1 MANYLPLPD
10 GSRLRI
16 PDGMSENEA
25 MQKARVKFPDL
36 FPKQGGMAG
45 AFGKGLESTLS
56 GMQTGLGAL
65 MNPEEAARAG
75 QQRGQDINSR
85 YAEEVSFDKVR
96 EAYDKNGILSAA
108 KEALSQ
114 VPKAI
119 AEQAPGMAA
128 TLGGARLG
136 AMAGSLAGP
145 AGTVV
150 GGVAGALAPSL
161 LQQFGGNIERQQAE
175 GAPINRG
182 NALGAAIPQ
191 AALDAAGTFI
201 PLGGKLVSQLTGIP
215 IKGLANKGAAKLA
228 EESLLKTLAKGT
240 AVGALAEVP
249 TEIAQQM
256 LERAQAGLSLTS
268 PDALKEYGETAYQVG
283 LLAPIGAV
291 GRFSEKG
298 AARQQVAQEQDA
310 KDLAAAQAEE
320 DRKNQPEYLQK
331 LSADFTAARSQM
343 QDLNDRIDAAAPPKK
358 PGKNAK
364 PEAIQKYKAARA
376 AYTPAQEAEYN
387 EAKMAKNDFL
397 QNTFSPLREEY
408 KQRQAQISQM
418 EQERMGTMEQEAA
431 QTQETAAA
439 PIPNA
444 DPQHNV
450 VTLMQRHDAMGI
462 QLDELQTQAAE
473 AAKAGDT
480 ATILAL
486 TPQINALKQQQASA
500 AEIITQMGGS
510 TAPTKELAAV
520 AEKQL
525 ADAQAK
531 MAATQKALI
540 TAAEQGDTAATEKL
554 AKQLDAEKLNIQ
566 QLQEKTA
573 KQMQLRTVAETP
585 AGETPGMFG
594 TQDKQD
600 DTKAA
605 EVLKDEAERGLYGP
619 ESKAESAKQTFAE
632 SEIGPR
638 GLAETTTKTADVD
651 AVNQPKLKER
661 LATANTEL
669 AALVKAKAPQ
679 EEIYAKTEE
688 VAKLESQL
696 QRATVEEKT
705 KKDKDTLALF
715 GKENLVNVAL
725 GNRDFENGPYV
736 PRDLDEQGK
745 ERAERERVLRLLE
758 DRFGLGGEDK
768 ITKGP
773 FKGETTR
780 SVQSTRMYEHP
791 MFNAIMAK
799 IQQHKDKVEKKQR
812 NAKQSL
818 LDELYEQ
825 ANIYNYIHELQ
836 GGNKKSGP
844 AESPIAAVADQLVNL
859 APPAQIVAGLDKKTP
874 RNLQRTK
881 DAALAKYE
889 KVLAKIEMERNA
901 IEKLYKQLY
910 QTVVKITPLEKVESV
925 RQTKQDLLDAQPKP
939 VVSKAAKEVK
949 RINEGNVA
957 KEASETQTMRDLAY
971 MLGMDTDVYER
982 AKKQLVQR
990 GKKIADQY
998 TKDSN
1003 EYREF
1008 MDLAKPD
1015 LRNIAEREGAKTEEY
1030 KEALVE
1036 QTESLKKSY
1045 QSAGKQEMKSKRDK
1059 SPVMRKQSAAPDRF
1073 VTGSPES
1080 KARAA
1085 EKQERYVQSLNDAY
1099 EAIQSENDGTYGEGM
1114 WRTAPRT
1121 QGINLVEAKKT
1132 IDGLKLPKGIKF
1144 VYAES
1149 LDDAPKEFFMEAAAQ
1164 GLKHM
1169 DLLNKKGVVLKDG
1182 TVIVIGAHHANIK
1195 DLEATIA
1202 HELIGHY
1209 SVQGLI
1215 GRKGLIDMLKTID
1228 GQLGGLLKLAD
1239 DLGVGIQVRNAI
1251 EEAKAGGADDLNARF
1266 VGLNEMLAY
1275 TEEQRVTEDFLAKAK
1290 RFMKEIVG
1298 AVRKAFRDMG
1308 LINTAELSTSDIYKL
1323 LRDARKQFNEGST
1336 GAYRDPN
1343 GGLMFRSG
1351 AKSTAKH
1358 SITAKPSTLTDKIK
1372 ANFFGLG
1379 ARQQFVDSYASI
1391 DAAIR
1396 AGMDKKMLTSM
1407 EGEQAMYYLR
1417 FTEQRSQYVGQF
1429 VTNGPVSLESQK
1441 TPRGTEYVFKSKKGP
1456 TLMKVAE
1463 LAGKSGLGNEAT
1475 VEDYLTSY
1483 LVGQRANAV
1492 GWSKLGKSEKEARA
1506 AYKEVM
1512 DKLAASPKAKAA
1524 FEAAAKEYKAYNDG
1538 LIDFLAQSGAIS
1550 RGKAAELKSKPYVP
1564 FYREK
1569 DGNVELVVDGESILR
1584 IGNIKNQPQLKELLG
1599 GDEKVMPLYESAM
1612 QNTAMITDMA
1622 LRNIKTK
1629 NTAYALKKVG
1639 IVSRVGDGKGPAD
1652 SSIVR
1657 FFEHGEPKYAV
1668 VDKDAF
1674 GIPAEL
1680 VVKSMEGI
1688 ATTIPAVVRLMGYPA
1703 DWLRQ
1708 FVTRNPAYAVRQTIR
1723 DPLSAWLTTGTDSM
1737 PVLSSLKELSKMVG
1751 GRSAAETKLMESGA
1765 ISSNVFTGDSKDLK
1779 TFLRDISAGKSGW
1792 EKAMAKL
1799 DAFALQG
1806 DSSTRAVIY
1815 NEAIK
1820 QGMTEM
1826 QALTRTLESMNFS
1839 RRGLSPSM
1847 QVLSTLIPF
1856 FNAQIQGLDVLYRAF
1871 TGQMPFEKQ
1880 LQVREKMLKRGTM
1893 LAVAAVAYAALMQ
1906 DDEAYKNAKPEE
1918 RYGNFFLSIPGI
1930 DEPMRVPLP
1939 FELGYI
1945 FKALPEAIYNMA
1957 VGDEKASNAMAG
1969 IGKLFAQSNPFG
1981 LPQAIKPATE
1991 VILGKSFY
1999 SGDIES
2005 ARDKQVL
2012 PTERYRDN
2020 TSELSKM
2027 IGSVTGEVGLSPVK
2041 LDYLIRGYFGSL
2053 GVALAQIGN
2062 PVLAKTPEKE
2072 AAKPTTKVSQMPII
2086 GSLFQPIE
2094 GRGPGDEAY
2103 ERMEEIKQAKG
2114 TFTRLVEQ
2122 GKGAEAR
2129 AFAQQYSTEL
2139 AMASTSGAVYKRL
2152 GELAK
2157 QERAIKASANM
2168 DTPQKDEALK
2178 RIADAKIKL
2187 ARMLTQASDRAAE
2200 TKPQ

>member
-16 PDGMSENEA
+16 PEGMSENEA
-25 MQKARVKFPDL
+25 MQKARIKFPDL
-36 FPKQGGMAG
+36 FPKQGGMKG
-45 AFGKGLESTLS
+45 AFSKGLESTLS
-56 GMQTGLGAL
+56 SMQTGLGAL
-65 MNPEEAARAG
+65 TSPEEAAQAG
-75 QQRGQDINSR
+75 MQRGQDINSR

-108 KEALSQ
+108 KEALGQ

-119 AEQAPGMAA
+119 AEQAPNMAA
-128 TLGGARLG
+128 TIGGARLG

-161 LQQFGGNIERQQAE
+161 LQQFGSNIERQQAE
-175 GAPINRG
+175 GAPIDRS
-182 NALGAAIPQ
+182 AAAAAAVPQ

-201 PLGGKLVSQLTGIP
+201 PLGGKLVSKLTGIP
-215 IKGLANKGAAKLA
+215 IAGLANKGAAKLA

-291 GRFSEKG
+291 GRFSAKG
-298 AARQQVAQEQDA
+298 AAQQKLAEEQDA
-310 KDLAAAQAEE
+310 KDLAAAAAEDE
-320 DRKNQPEYLQK
+320 RKNQPEYLQK

-343 QDLNDRIDAAAPPKK
+343 QDINDRIDAAAPPKK

-364 PEAIQKYKAARA
+364 PEAIQRYKAARA

-387 EAKMAKNDFL
+387 EAKMAKDEL
-397 QNTFSPLREEY
+397 LGTFAPLRDEFNARRE
-408 KQRQAQISQM
+408 QIGQM
-418 EQERMGTMEQEAA
+418 EQERMSAMEQETA
-431 QTQETAAA
+431 QNQPTAAA

-444 DPQHNV
+444 DPQRNV
-450 VTLMQRHDAMGI
+450 IDLMQRHDAMGT
-462 QLDELQTQAAE
+462 QLDELQTAAAE

-480 ATILAL
+480 ATILSL
-486 TPQINALKQQQASA
+486 TPQINALKQKQASA

-510 TAPTKELAAV
+510 TAPTKELAIV

-566 QLQEKTA
+566 QLQDKTA
-573 KQMQLRTVAETP
+573 KQMQLRTVADTP

-594 TQDKQD
+594 AQEQVDE
-600 DTKAA
+600 TKAT
-605 EVLKDEAERGLYGP
+605 EVLKGEAERGLYGP
-619 ESKAESAKQTFAE
+619 ESKAESAKQAFAE
-632 SEIGPR
+632 TEVGPR
-638 GLAETTTKTADVD
+638 GQIE
-651 AVNQPKLKER
+651 
-661 LATANTEL
+661 AT
-669 AALVKAKAPQ
+669 P
-679 EEIYAKTEE
+679 
-688 VAKLESQL
+688 VAQK
-696 QRATVEEKT
+696 V

-715 GKENLVNVAL
+715 GKENLVKTTLA
-725 GNRDFENGPYV
+725 NRDFENGPYV

-745 ERAERERVLRLLE
+745 RRVEDERVLRLLE

-768 ITKGP
+768 ITEGP

-791 MFNAIMAK
+791 MFKSTMEQ
-799 IQQHKDKVEKKQR
+799 IQKHKDKVEKKQR
-812 NAKQSL
+812 NAKKSL
-818 LDELYEQ
+818 LDQLYEQ
-825 ANIYNYIHELQ
+825 ANIYNYIHEMQ
-836 GGNKKSGP
+836 GGNKKTGQ
-844 AESPIAAVADQLVNL
+844 AASPIAAVADQLVNL
-859 APPAQIVAGLDKKTP
+859 APPAQFVAGLEKKNAYT
-874 RNLQRTK
+874 LGLAK
-881 DAALAKYE
+881 KAALTKYE
-889 KVLAKIEMERNA
+889 AVLAKIEIERNA
-901 IEKLYKQLY
+901 IENLYKQLNRA
-910 QTVVKITPLEKVESV
+910 VVKITPLEKVESV
-925 RQTKQDLLDAQPKP
+925 RQKKKDLLAEQPKS
-939 VVSKAAKEVK
+939 VLSNAAKQVKNITQGNFAEQEAKK
-949 RINEGNVA
+949 RIERDTAYTLGIQTPKYA
-957 KEASETQTMRDLAY
+957 QYKKSLAADGKELVKKYGKESE
-971 MLGMDTDVYER
+971 
-982 AKKQLVQR
+982 
-990 GKKIADQY
+990 QY
-998 TKDSN
+998 LSFI
-1003 EYREF
+1003 E
-1008 MDLAKPD
+1008 LAKPD
-1015 LRNIAEREGAKTEEY
+1015 LRAFAERIGADQPKYKAELRNQLKTHLAEKTAQY
-1030 KEALVE
+1030 KE
-1036 QTESLKKSY
+1036 SY
-1045 QSAGKQEMKSKRDK
+1045 ASAGKQEMKSKRDK

-1080 KARAA
+1080 KASAA
-1085 EKQERYVQSLNDAY
+1085 AKQERYMQSLNDAY
-1099 EAIQSENDGTYGEGM
+1099 EAIQSENDGTYGEGN

-1121 QGINLVEAKKT
+1121 QGIDLAEAKKT

-1149 LDDAPKEFFMEAAAQ
+1149 LDDAPKEFYMEAAAQ

-1169 DLLNKKGVVLKDG
+1169 DLLDKKGVVLKDG
-1182 TVIVIGAHHANIK
+1182 TVIVIGAHHSDIK

-1215 GRKGLIDMLKTID
+1215 GRKGLIDMLKTLD
-1228 GQLGGLLKLAD
+1228 GQQGGLLKLAD

-1251 EEAKAGGADDLNARF
+1251 AEAKAGGADDLNARF
-1266 VGLNEMLAY
+1266 VGLNEMIAY

-1298 AVRKAFRDMG
+1298 ALRKAFRDMG
-1308 LINTAELSTSDIYKL
+1308 LTNTADLSTSDIYKL

-1343 GGLMFRSG
+1343 GGLLFRSG

-1358 SITAKPSTLTDKIK
+1358 SITAKPSTLKDKIK

-1396 AGMDKKMLTSM
+1396 AGMDKNMLTSM

-1475 VEDYLTSY
+1475 IEDYLTSY

-1506 AYKEVM
+1506 AYQEVM
-1512 DKLAASPKAKAA
+1512 DKLAASPKAKTA

-1538 LIDFLAQSGAIS
+1538 LIDFLAQSGAVS

-1652 SSIVR
+1652 PSIVR

-1703 DWLRQ
+1703 DWLRK
-1708 FVTRNPAYAVRQTIR
+1708 FVTRNPAYAVRQAIR

-1737 PVLSSLKELSKMVG
+1737 PVLSSMKELTKMVG
-1751 GRSAAETKLMESGA
+1751 GRSEAERKLMESGA

-1880 LQVREKMLKRGTM
+1880 LQVREKMLTRGTI

-1918 RYGNFFLSIPGI
+1918 RYGNFFLTIPGI

-1945 FKALPEAIYNMA
+1945 FKALPEAVYNMA

-2005 ARDKQVL
+2005 ARDQQVL
-2012 PTERYRDN
+2012 PTERYREN

-2027 IGSVTGEVGLSPVK
+2027 IGSVTGEVGLSPIK
-2041 LDYLIRGYFGSL
+2041 LDYLLRGYFGSL
-2053 GVALAQIGN
+2053 GVAMAQLAN

-2072 AAKPTTKVSQMPII
+2072 VAKPTTKVSQMPVI

-2094 GRGPGDEAY
+2094 GRGPIDEAY
-2103 ERMEEIKQAKG
+2103 AKMEEIKQAKG

-2122 GKGAEAR
+2122 GKQAEAR

-2152 GELAK
+2152 GELSK

-2178 RIADAKIKL
+2178 RIAEAKIKL

>member
-16 PDGMSENEA
+16 PEGMSENEA
-25 MQKARVKFPDL
+25 MQKARIKFPDL
-36 FPKQGGMAG
+36 FPKQGGVMG
-45 AFGKGLESTLS
+45 ALGKGLESTLS
-56 GMQTGLGAL
+56 SMRTGLGAL
-65 MNPEEAARAG
+65 TSPEEAAQAG
-75 QQRGQDINSR
+75 MERGQDINSR

-96 EAYDKNGILSAA
+96 EAYDKNGIISAA
-108 KEALSQ
+108 KEALGQ
-114 VPKAI
+114 FPKAI
-119 AEQAPGMAA
+119 AEQAPNIGA
-128 TLGGARLG
+128 TLGAARLG

-145 AGTVV
+145 VGTVV
-150 GGVAGALAPSL
+150 GGVTGALAPSL

-182 NALGAAIPQ
+182 AAAAAAVPQ

-201 PLGGKLVSQLTGIP
+201 PLGGKLVSKLTGIP
-215 IKGLANKGAAKLA
+215 IAGLANKGAAKLA
-228 EESLLKTLAKGT
+228 EESLAKTLLKGT
-240 AVGALAEVP
+240 GVGALAEIP

-283 LLAPIGAV
+283 LLAPIGAA

-298 AARQQVAQEQDA
+298 AAQQQLAAEQEA
-310 KDLAAAQAEE
+310 KDLAAAEE
-320 DRKNQPEYLQK
+320 ANKPPLQ
-331 LSADFTAARSQM
+331 L
-343 QDLNDRIDAAAPPKK
+343 
-358 PGKNAK
+358 G
-364 PEAIQKYKAARA
+364 
-376 AYTPAQEAEYN
+376 YTG
-387 EAKMAKNDFL
+387 
-397 QNTFSPLREEY
+397 
-408 KQRQAQISQM
+408 QIA
-418 EQERMGTMEQEAA
+418 G
-431 QTQETAAA
+431 
-439 PIPNA
+439 PNA
-444 DPQHNV
+444 EPRFEMAPQPKPDV
-450 VTLMQRHDAMGI
+450 MDLIGKHDALVPQM
-462 QLDELQTQAAE
+462 DALQEQIKE
-473 AAKAGDT
+473 AGVAGDT
-480 ATILAL
+480 AKLAELMPQFDKIQTDMQLL
-486 TPQINALKQQQASA
+486 TATVEQLGGTTKPSA
-500 AEIITQMGGS
+500 
-510 TAPTKELAAV
+510 ELETEAQT
-520 AEKQL
+520 QL
-525 ADAQAK
+525 AQANK
-531 MAATQKALI
+531 QVAAAQKALAKASELGEWQQI
-540 TAAEQGDTAATEKL
+540 PKL
-554 AKQLDAEKLNIQ
+554 SAKLDAARQNVTAVQEKSQQ
-566 QLQEKTA
+566 QLQMR
-573 KQMQLRTVAETP
+573 QVAETP
-585 AGETPGMFG
+585 KGETPGLFEKPPE
-594 TQDKQD
+594 QPEQQA
-600 DTKAA
+600 KAQ
-605 EVLKDEAERGLYGP
+605 EVLQAEAERGLYGP
-619 ESKAESAKQTFAE
+619 ESKAESAKQAFTEAE
-632 SEIGPR
+632 VGPR
-638 GLAETTTKTADVD
+638 GQIEAAPAEHV
-651 AVNQPKLKER
+651 
-661 LATANTEL
+661 
-669 AALVKAKAPQ
+669 AA
-679 EEIYAKTEE
+679 
-688 VAKLESQL
+688 
-696 QRATVEEKT
+696 
-705 KKDKDTLALF
+705 KDKDTLDLFSPSNLYNTAL
-715 GKENLVNVAL
+715 ENQDWEGAMAAAGSFAPEKKDTNA
-725 GNRDFENGPYV
+725 E
-736 PRDLDEQGK
+736 
-745 ERAERERVLRLLE
+745 AIERERLIKQLDERLNLP
-758 DRFGLGGEDK
+758 GLKSTRAKPEIVAKTMDK
-768 ITKGP
+768 IDALK
-773 FKGETTR
+773 R
-780 SVQSTRMYEHP
+780 
-791 MFNAIMAK
+791 
-799 IQQHKDKVEKKQR
+799 KVENPQR
-812 NAKQSL
+812 NAKKSWL
-818 LDELYEQ
+818 TDLYES
-825 ANIYNYIHELQ
+825 AADYEAM
-836 GGNKKSGP
+836 GARMKSGVALP
-844 AESPIAAVADQLVNL
+844 TMGEKAARLQAQLGKGE
-859 APPAQIVAGLDKKTP
+859 APAQRQMDAAE
-874 RNLQRTK
+874 RYQLQRK
-881 DAALAKYE
+881 MDAALKRYE
-889 KVLAKIEMERNA
+889 NALAKITPVRNE
-901 IEKLYKQLY
+901 IEKAYKTLFD
-910 QTVVKITPLEKVESV
+910 VKPAAPERDV
-925 RQTKQDLLDAQPKP
+925 REAKKAEADEEARGSKP
-939 VVSKAAKEVK
+939 VSRAARTAA
-949 RINEGNVA
+949 RINRGDVA
-957 KEASETQTMRDLAY
+957 PEAEKTAKMQELATSLGKE
-971 MLGMDTDVYER
+971 
-982 AKKQLVQR
+982 
-990 GKKIADQY
+990 
-998 TKDSN
+998 
-1003 EYREF
+1003 
-1008 MDLAKPD
+1008 
-1015 LRNIAEREGAKTEEY
+1015 TEEY
-1030 KEALVE
+1030 ARVKRSYAQRIKKMQDKYGKGDKRVVEYTDYARIELKQKAADIGRKAPEYKTALKEQVKYLQEVYA
-1036 QTESLKKSY
+1036 
-1045 QSAGKQEMKSKRDK
+1045 SAGKQEVKSKRDK
-1059 SPVMRKQSAAPDRF
+1059 SPTMRKQTAAPERF
-1073 VTGSPES
+1073 ITGSPES
-1080 KARAA
+1080 KARTS
-1085 EKQERYVQSLNDAY
+1085 EKQERYMESLKDAY
-1099 EAIQSENDGTYGEGM
+1099 EAVRQEEADGTYGEGN

-1121 QGINLVEAKKT
+1121 QGIDLAEAKKT

-1149 LDDAPKEFFMEAAAQ
+1149 LDDAPKEFYMEAATQ

-1169 DLLNKKGVVLKDG
+1169 DLLDKKGVVLKDG
-1182 TVIVIGAHHANIK
+1182 TVIVIGAHHANVK

-1209 SVQGLI
+1209 SVQGLL
-1215 GRKGLIDMLKTID
+1215 GKKGMIELMKAVDT
-1228 GQLGGLLKLAD
+1228 QQGGVLKLAD

-1251 EEAKAGGADDLNARF
+1251 AEAKEGGANDLDARF
-1266 VGLNEMLAY
+1266 VGLQEMLAY

-1298 AVRKAFRDMG
+1298 ALRKAFRDMG
-1308 LINTAELSTSDIYKL
+1308 LINTAELNTSDMYKL

-1343 GGLMFRSG
+1343 GGLLFRSG

-1358 SITAKPSTLTDKIK
+1358 SITAKPSTLKDKIK

-1391 DAAIR
+1391 DSAIR
-1396 AGMDKKMLTSM
+1396 AGMDKNMLTSM

-1456 TLMKVAE
+1456 NLMKVAE

-1475 VEDYLTSY
+1475 IEDYLTSY

-1506 AYKEVM
+1506 AYQEVM
-1512 DKLAASPKAKAA
+1512 DKLSANPKAKTA

-1538 LIDFLAQSGAIS
+1538 LIDFLAQSGAVS

-1652 SSIVR
+1652 PSIVR

-1703 DWLRQ
+1703 DWLRK
-1708 FVTRNPAYAVRQTIR
+1708 FVTRNPAYAVRQAIR

-1751 GRSAAETKLMESGA
+1751 GRSAAESKLMESGA

-1880 LQVREKMLKRGTM
+1880 LQVREKMLKRGTI

-1918 RYGNFFLSIPGI
+1918 RYGNFFLYIPGI

-1945 FKALPEAIYNMA
+1945 FKALPEAVYNMA
-1957 VGDEKASNAMAG
+1957 VGDEKASKAMLG

-1981 LPQAIKPATE
+1981 LPQALKPATE

-2012 PTERYRDN
+2012 PTERYREN

-2053 GVALAQIGN
+2053 GVALAQIAN
-2062 PVLAKTPEKE
+2062 PVLASTPEKE
-2072 AAKPTTKVSQMPII
+2072 VAKPTTKVSQMPVI
-2086 GSLFQPIE
+2086 GSLFQPVE
-2094 GRGPGDEAY
+2094 GRGPVDEAY
-2103 ERMEEIKQAKG
+2103 AKMEEIKQAKG

-2122 GKGAEAR
+2122 GKQAEAR

-2152 GELAK
+2152 GELSK

-2178 RIADAKIKL
+2178 RIAEAKIKL

>member
-16 PDGMSENEA
+16 PEGMSENEA

-36 FPKQGGMAG
+36 FPKQGGMMG
-45 AFGKGLESTLS
+45 ALGKGLESTLS
-56 GMQTGLGAL
+56 SMRTGLGAL
-65 MNPEEAARAG
+65 TSPEEAAQAG
-75 QQRGQDINSR
+75 IERGQDINSR

-96 EAYDKNGILSAA
+96 EAYDKNGIISAA
-108 KEALSQ
+108 KEALGQ

-119 AEQAPGMAA
+119 AEQAPNIAA

-136 AMAGSLAGP
+136 AMAGSAVAPGV
-145 AGTVV
+145 GTVV

-182 NALGAAIPQ
+182 AAAAAAVPQ

-228 EESLLKTLAKGT
+228 DESLKKTLLKGT
-240 AVGALAEVP
+240 AIGALAEIP
-249 TEIAQQM
+249 TEITQQM

-291 GRFSEKG
+291 GRFSDKG
-298 AARQQVAQEQDA
+298 AAQQKIKEEQDA
-310 KDLAAAQAEE
+310 KDLAAAEE
-320 DRKNQPEYLQK
+320 ANKEPLQ
-331 LSADFTAARSQM
+331 
-343 QDLNDRIDAAAPPKK
+343 I
-358 PGKNAK
+358 G
-364 PEAIQKYKAARA
+364 
-376 AYTPAQEAEYN
+376 YTP
-387 EAKMAKNDFL
+387 
-397 QNTFSPLREEY
+397 
-408 KQRQAQISQM
+408 QIA
-418 EQERMGTMEQEAA
+418 G
-431 QTQETAAA
+431 
-439 PIPNA
+439 PNA
-444 DPQHNV
+444 EPRFEIAPQPTPDV
-450 VTLMQRHDAMGI
+450 MDLIGKHDALVPQM
-462 QLDELQTQAAE
+462 DALQEQIKE
-473 AAKAGDT
+473 AGVAGDT
-480 ATILAL
+480 AKLAELMPQFDKIQTDMQLL
-486 TPQINALKQQQASA
+486 TATVEQLGGTTKPSAELETEAQTQLTQANKQVA
-500 AEIITQMGGS
+500 A
-510 TAPTKELAAV
+510 A
-520 AEKQL
+520 
-525 ADAQAK
+525 
-531 MAATQKALI
+531 QKALAKASELGEWQQI
-540 TAAEQGDTAATEKL
+540 PKL
-554 AKQLDAEKLNIQ
+554 SAKLDAARQNVTAIQEKTQQ
-566 QLQEKTA
+566 QLQMR
-573 KQMQLRTVAETP
+573 QVAETP
-585 AGETPGMFG
+585 KGETPGLFEKPPE
-594 TQDKQD
+594 QPNKQD
-600 DTKAA
+600 QEADLKKA
-605 EVLKDEAERGLYGP
+605 EAERGLYGP
-619 ESKAESAKQTFAE
+619 ESKAESAKQAFTEAE
-632 SEIGPR
+632 VGPR
-638 GLAETTTKTADVD
+638 GQLEAAPAEHVASKDKATLDLFSPSNLYNTALE
-651 AVNQPKLKER
+651 NQDWEG
-661 LATANTEL
+661 AM
-669 AALVKAKAPQ
+669 AAAGSFAP
-679 EEIYAKTEE
+679 E
-688 VAKLESQL
+688 
-696 QRATVEEKT
+696 
-705 KKDKDTLALF
+705 KKDTNA
-715 GKENLVNVAL
+715 EAI
-725 GNRDFENGPYV
+725 
-736 PRDLDEQGK
+736 
-745 ERAERERVLRLLE
+745 ERERLIKQLDERLNLP
-758 DRFGLGGEDK
+758 GLKSTRAAPEVVAKTMDK
-768 ITKGP
+768 IDALK
-773 FKGETTR
+773 R
-780 SVQSTRMYEHP
+780 
-791 MFNAIMAK
+791 
-799 IQQHKDKVEKKQR
+799 KVENPQR
-812 NAKQSL
+812 NAKKSWL
-818 LDELYEQ
+818 TDLYES
-825 ANIYNYIHELQ
+825 AADYEAMAARM
-836 GGNKKSGP
+836 KSGVALP
-844 AESPIAAVADQLVNL
+844 TEAEKVARLDAKLGKGKAPEVRQMDAAERYQ
-859 APPAQIVAGLDKKTP
+859 
-874 RNLQRTK
+874 LQRK
-881 DAALAKYE
+881 MDSALKRYENALAKITP
-889 KVLAKIEMERNA
+889 VRNE
-901 IEKLYKQLY
+901 IEKAYKQLFDV
-910 QTVVKITPLEKVESV
+910 QKAAPERDV
-925 RQTKQDLLDAQPKP
+925 REAKKAEADEEARGAKP
-939 VVSKAAKEVK
+939 VSRAARTAA
-949 RINEGNVA
+949 RINRGDVVPEAEKTA
-957 KEASETQTMRDLAY
+957 KMQELA
-971 MLGMDTDVYER
+971 TSF
-982 AKKQLVQR
+982 
-990 GKKIADQY
+990 GK
-998 TKDSN
+998 
-1003 EYREF
+1003 E
-1008 MDLAKPD
+1008 
-1015 LRNIAEREGAKTEEY
+1015 TEEY
-1030 KEALVE
+1030 ARTKRMLAQRVKKLQDKYGKGDRHVTEYTDYARIELKQKAIEIGRKSPEYKTALKEQVKYLQEVYA
-1036 QTESLKKSY
+1036 
-1045 QSAGKQEMKSKRDK
+1045 SAGKQEVKSKRDK
-1059 SPVMRKQSAAPDRF
+1059 SPTMRKQSAAPERF
-1073 VTGSPES
+1073 ITGSPES
-1080 KARAA
+1080 KARTS
-1085 EKQERYVQSLNDAY
+1085 EKQERYMESLKDAY
-1099 EAIQSENDGTYGEGM
+1099 EAIKSENDGTYGEGN

-1121 QGINLVEAKKT
+1121 NGIKLDEAQKV

-1149 LDDAPKEFFMEAAAQ
+1149 LDDAPKEFYMEAAAQ

-1169 DLLNKKGVVLKDG
+1169 DLLDKKGVVLKDG
-1182 TVIVIGAHHANIK
+1182 TVIVIGAHHANVK

-1209 SVQGLI
+1209 SVQGLL
-1215 GRKGLIDMLKTID
+1215 GKKGMADLMKTID
-1228 GQLGGLLKLAD
+1228 TQQGGVLKLAD

-1251 EEAKAGGADDLNARF
+1251 AEAKEGGASDLDSRY
-1266 VGLNEMLAY
+1266 VGMQEMLAY
-1275 TEEQRVTEDFLAKAK
+1275 VEEQRVTEDFLAKAK
-1290 RFMKEIVG
+1290 RFLKEIVG
-1298 AVRKAFRDMG
+1298 AVRKAFRDIG
-1308 LINTAELSTSDIYKL
+1308 LINTAELSTSDMYKL

-1343 GGLMFRSG
+1343 GGLLFRSG

-1358 SITAKPSTLTDKIK
+1358 SITAKPSTLKDKIK

-1391 DAAIR
+1391 DSAIR
-1396 AGMDKKMLTSM
+1396 AGMDKNMLTSM

-1475 VEDYLTSY
+1475 IEDYLTSY

-1506 AYKEVM
+1506 AYQEVM
-1512 DKLAASPKAKAA
+1512 DKLAANPKAKTA
-1524 FEAAAKEYKAYNDG
+1524 FEAATKEYKAYNDG

-1652 SSIVR
+1652 PSIVR
-1657 FFEHGEPKYAV
+1657 FYEHGEPKYAV

-1806 DSSTRAVIY
+1806 DSATRAVIY

-1856 FNAQIQGLDVLYRAF
+1856 FNAQIQGLDVLYRAYK
-1871 TGQMPFEKQ
+1871 GQMPFEKQ

-2053 GVALAQIGN
+2053 GVALAQIAN
-2062 PVLAKTPEKE
+2062 PVLASTPEKE
-2072 AAKPTTKVSQMPII
+2072 VAKPTTKVSQMPII

-2094 GRGPGDEAY
+2094 GRGPVDEAY
-2103 ERMEEIKQAKG
+2103 AKMEEIKQAKG

-2122 GKGAEAR
+2122 GKQAEAR

-2178 RIADAKIKL
+2178 RIAEAKIKL
-2187 ARMLTQASDRAAE
+2187 ARMLTQASDRASQTE
-2200 TKPQ
+2200 RQ

>member
-16 PDGMSENEA
+16 PEGMSENEA

-56 GMQTGLGAL
+56 SMRTGLGAL
-65 MNPEEAARAG
+65 TSPEEAAQAG
-75 QQRGQDINSR
+75 AQRGQDINSR

-108 KEALSQ
+108 REALGQ

-119 AEQAPGMAA
+119 AEQAPNIGA

-182 NALGAAIPQ
+182 AAAAAAVPQ

-201 PLGGKLVSQLTGIP
+201 PLGGQLVSKLTGIP

-228 EESLLKTLAKGT
+228 EESLSKTLLKGT
-240 AVGALAEVP
+240 GVGALAEIP
-249 TEIAQQM
+249 TEVAQQM

-283 LLAPIGAV
+283 LLAPIGAA

-298 AARQQVAQEQDA
+298 AAQQKLKEEQDA
-310 KDLAAAQAEE
+310 KDLAAAEE
-320 DRKNQPEYLQK
+320 ANKEPLQ
-331 LSADFTAARSQM
+331 
-343 QDLNDRIDAAAPPKK
+343 I
-358 PGKNAK
+358 G
-364 PEAIQKYKAARA
+364 
-376 AYTPAQEAEYN
+376 YTP
-387 EAKMAKNDFL
+387 
-397 QNTFSPLREEY
+397 
-408 KQRQAQISQM
+408 QIA
-418 EQERMGTMEQEAA
+418 G
-431 QTQETAAA
+431 
-439 PIPNA
+439 PNA
-444 DPQHNV
+444 EPRFEIAPQPKPDV
-450 VTLMQRHDAMGI
+450 MDLIGKHDALVPQM
-462 QLDELQTQAAE
+462 DALQEQIKE
-473 AAKAGDT
+473 AGVAGDT
-480 ATILAL
+480 AKLAELMPQFDKIQTDMQLL
-486 TPQINALKQQQASA
+486 TATVEQLGGTTKPA
-500 AEIITQMGGS
+500 ADLQTEAQT
-510 TAPTKELAAV
+510 
-520 AEKQL
+520 QL
-525 ADAQAK
+525 AQANK
-531 MAATQKALI
+531 QVAAAQKALAKASELGEWQQI
-540 TAAEQGDTAATEKL
+540 PKL
-554 AKQLDAEKLNIQ
+554 SAKLDAARQNVTAIQEKTQQ
-566 QLQEKTA
+566 QLQMR
-573 KQMQLRTVAETP
+573 QVAETP
-585 AGETPGMFG
+585 KGETPGLFEKPPE
-594 TQDKQD
+594 QPEQQA
-600 DTKAA
+600 KAQ
-605 EVLKDEAERGLYGP
+605 EVLQAEAERGLYGP
-619 ESKAESAKQTFAE
+619 ESKAESAKQAFAE
-632 SEIGPR
+632 AEVGPR
-638 GLAETTTKTADVD
+638 GQLEAAPAEH
-651 AVNQPKLKER
+651 
-661 LATANTEL
+661 
-669 AALVKAKAPQ
+669 
-679 EEIYAKTEE
+679 
-688 VAKLESQL
+688 VAS
-696 QRATVEEKT
+696 
-705 KKDKDTLALF
+705 KDKDTLDLFSPSNLYNTAL
-715 GKENLVNVAL
+715 ENQDWEGAVKAAEAA
-725 GNRDFENGPYV
+725 NREAPQKKDTNAE
-736 PRDLDEQGK
+736 
-745 ERAERERVLRLLE
+745 AIERERLIKQLDERLNLP
-758 DRFGLGGEDK
+758 GLKSTRVAPEVVAKTMDK
-768 ITKGP
+768 IDALK
-773 FKGETTR
+773 R
-780 SVQSTRMYEHP
+780 
-791 MFNAIMAK
+791 
-799 IQQHKDKVEKKQR
+799 KVENPQR
-812 NAKQSL
+812 NAKKSWL
-818 LDELYEQ
+818 TDLYES
-825 ANIYNYIHELQ
+825 AADYEAMAARM
-836 GGNKKSGP
+836 KSGVALP
-844 AESPIAAVADQLVNL
+844 TEAEKVARLDAKLGKGKAPEVRQMDAAERYQ
-859 APPAQIVAGLDKKTP
+859 
-874 RNLQRTK
+874 LQRK
-881 DAALAKYE
+881 MDSALKRYENALAKITP
-889 KVLAKIEMERNA
+889 VRNE
-901 IEKLYKQLY
+901 IEKAYSSLFN
-910 QTVVKITPLEKVESV
+910 VESAAPERDV
-925 RQTKQDLLDAQPKP
+925 REAKKAEADEEARGAKPVSRAARTAARINRGDVAPEAEKTAKMQELATKLGKETEDFKRIAKNLDA
-939 VVSKAAKEVK
+939 
-949 RINEGNVA
+949 RVA
-957 KEASETQTMRDLAY
+957 KLQEKY
-971 MLGMDTDVYER
+971 
-982 AKKQLVQR
+982 
-990 GKKIADQY
+990 GKGD
-998 TKDSN
+998 
-1003 EYREF
+1003 YRVS
-1008 MDLAKPD
+1008 
-1015 LRNIAEREGAKTEEY
+1015 EY
-1030 KEALVE
+1030 KEFADIEKRSKAQELGRKSPEYKTALKE
-1036 QTESLKKSY
+1036 QVKYLQEVY
-1045 QSAGKQEMKSKRDK
+1045 ASAGKQTVKSKRDK
-1059 SPVMRKQSAAPDRF
+1059 SPVMRKQSAAPERF
-1073 VTGSPES
+1073 VTSSPES
-1080 KARAA
+1080 RAISAAKHERSTESIRRSKTDEQIAEEAYMKYLRDAR
-1085 EKQERYVQSLNDAY
+1085 
-1099 EAIQSENDGTYGEGM
+1099 EALDSENDGTYGEGN
-1114 WRTAPRT
+1114 WRTGPRT
-1121 QGINLVEAKKT
+1121 NGIKLDEAQKV

-1149 LDDAPKEFFMEAAAQ
+1149 LDDAPKEFYMEAAAQ

-1169 DLLNKKGVVLKDG
+1169 DLLDKKGVVLKDG
-1182 TVIVIGAHHANIK
+1182 TVIVIGAHHANVK

-1209 SVQGLI
+1209 SVQGLL
-1215 GRKGLIDMLKTID
+1215 GKKGMIDLMKTID
-1228 GQLGGLLKLAD
+1228 TQPGGVLKLAD

-1251 EEAKAGGADDLNARF
+1251 AEAKESGANDLDSRF
-1266 VGLNEMLAY
+1266 VGLQEMLAY
-1275 TEEQRVTEDFLAKAK
+1275 VEEQRVTEDFLAKAK

-1308 LINTAELSTSDIYKL
+1308 LLNTAELSTSDMYKL

-1343 GGLMFRSG
+1343 GGLLFRSG

-1358 SITAKPSTLTDKIK
+1358 SITAKPSTLKDKIK

-1391 DAAIR
+1391 DSAIR

-1456 TLMKVAE
+1456 NLMKVAE

-1475 VEDYLTSY
+1475 IEDYLTSY

-1506 AYKEVM
+1506 AYQEVM
-1512 DKLAASPKAKAA
+1512 DKLAANPKAKTA

-1639 IVSRVGDGKGPAD
+1639 IVSRMGDGKGPAD
-1652 SSIVR
+1652 PSIVR
-1657 FFEHGEPKYAV
+1657 FFEHGEPRYAV

-1688 ATTIPAVVRLMGYPA
+1688 ATTIPAVVRLMGYPS
-1703 DWLRQ
+1703 DWLRK
-1708 FVTRNPAYAVRQTIR
+1708 FVTRNPAYAVRQAIR

-1751 GRSAAETKLMESGA
+1751 GRSDAETKLMESGA

-1779 TFLRDISAGKSGW
+1779 TFLRDISSGKSGW

-1856 FNAQIQGLDVLYRAF
+1856 FNAQIQGLDVLYRAYK
-1871 TGQMPFEKQ
+1871 GQMPFEKQ

-1893 LAVAAVAYAALMQ
+1893 LAVAAIAYAALMQ

-1930 DEPMRVPLP
+1930 DEPMRIPLP

-1957 VGDEKASNAMAG
+1957 VGDEKADKAMLG

-1981 LPQAIKPATE
+1981 LPQAIKPAAE

-2005 ARDKQVL
+2005 ARDLQVL

-2053 GVALAQIGN
+2053 GVALAQLAN
-2062 PVLAKTPEKE
+2062 PILEKTPEQVV
-2072 AAKPTTKVSQMPII
+2072 AKPSTKVSQMPII

-2094 GRGPGDEAY
+2094 GRGPIDEAY
-2103 ERMEEIKQAKG
+2103 AKMEEIKQAKG
-2114 TFTRLVEQ
+2114 TFTRLAEQ
-2122 GKGAEAR
+2122 GKLAEAR
-2129 AFAQQYSTEL
+2129 AFAQQYATEL
-2139 AMASTSGAVYKRL
+2139 SMASTSGTVYKRL
-2152 GELAK
+2152 GELSK
-2157 QERAIKASANM
+2157 QERAVKASANM
-2168 DTPQKDEALK
+2168 STAQKDEAIK
-2178 RIADAKIKL
+2178 RIEQAKISL
-2187 ARMLTQASDRAAE
+2187 ARMLNQASDRAAE

>member
-16 PDGMSENEA
+16 PEGMSENEA
-25 MQKARVKFPDL
+25 MQKARIKFPDL
-36 FPKQGGMAG
+36 FPKQGGMKG
-45 AFGKGLESTLS
+45 AFSKGLESTLS
-56 GMQTGLGAL
+56 SMQTGLGAL
-65 MNPEEAARAG
+65 TSPEEAAQAG
-75 QQRGQDINSR
+75 MQRGQDINSR

-108 KEALSQ
+108 KEALGQ

-119 AEQAPGMAA
+119 AEQAPNMAA
-128 TLGGARLG
+128 TIGGARLG

-161 LQQFGGNIERQQAE
+161 LQQFGSNIERQQAE
-175 GAPINRG
+175 GAPIDRS
-182 NALGAAIPQ
+182 AAAAAAVPQ

-201 PLGGKLVSQLTGIP
+201 PLGGKLVSKLTGIP
-215 IKGLANKGAAKLA
+215 IAGLANKGAAKLA

-291 GRFSEKG
+291 GRFSKKG
-298 AARQQVAQEQDA
+298 EAQQQLAAEQDA
-310 KDLAAAQAEE
+310 KDLAAAAAEE
-320 DRKNQPEYLQK
+320 ETNKEPLQ
-331 LSADFTAARSQM
+331 
-343 QDLNDRIDAAAPPKK
+343 I
-358 PGKNAK
+358 G
-364 PEAIQKYKAARA
+364 
-376 AYTPAQEAEYN
+376 YTP
-387 EAKMAKNDFL
+387 
-397 QNTFSPLREEY
+397 
-408 KQRQAQISQM
+408 QIA
-418 EQERMGTMEQEAA
+418 G
-431 QTQETAAA
+431 
-439 PIPNA
+439 PNA
-444 DPQHNV
+444 EPRFEIAPQPTPNV
-450 VTLMQRHDAMGI
+450 MDLMNKHAALVPQMDA
-462 QLDELQTQAAE
+462 LQEQIKE
-473 AAKAGDT
+473 AGVAGDT
-480 ATILAL
+480 AKLAELMPQFDKIQTDMQLL
-486 TPQINALKQQQASA
+486 TATVEQL
-500 AEIITQMGGS
+500 GG
-510 TAPTKELAAV
+510 TTKPSEELQSEAQT
-520 AEKQL
+520 QL
-525 ADAQAK
+525 AQANK
-531 MAATQKALI
+531 QVAAAQKALAKASELGEWGQI
-540 TAAEQGDTAATEKL
+540 PKL
-554 AKQLDAEKLNIQ
+554 SAKLDAARQNVTAVQEKSQQ
-566 QLQEKTA
+566 QLQMR
-573 KQMQLRTVAETP
+573 QVAETSK
-585 AGETPGMFG
+585 GETPGLFEKPPE
-594 TQDKQD
+594 QPNKQD
-600 DTKAA
+600 QEADIKKA
-605 EVLKDEAERGLYGP
+605 EAERGLYGP
-619 ESKAESAKQTFAE
+619 ESKAESAKQAFTEAE
-632 SEIGPR
+632 VGPQ
-638 GLAETTTKTADVD
+638 GQLE
-651 AVNQPKLKER
+651 
-661 LATANTEL
+661 
-669 AALVKAKAPQ
+669 AAP
-679 EEIYAKTEE
+679 
-688 VAKLESQL
+688 
-696 QRATVEEKT
+696 VEQKV

-715 GKENLVNVAL
+715 GKENLVKTTLA
-725 GNRDFENGPYV
+725 NRDFENGPYV
-736 PRDLDEQGK
+736 PRNLDEQGQRRV
-745 ERAERERVLRLLE
+745 EDERVLRLLE

-768 ITKGP
+768 ITEGP

-791 MFNAIMAK
+791 MFKPTMEK

-812 NAKQSL
+812 NAKQSW

-836 GGNKKSGP
+836 GGNKKTGP

-859 APPAQIVAGLDKKTP
+859 APPAQVVAGLEKKTP

-901 IEKLYKQLY
+901 IEKLYKNLNSA
-910 QTVVKITPLEKVESV
+910 VVKITPLEKVESV
-925 RQTKQDLLDAQPKP
+925 RQKKKDLLDAQPKS
-939 VVSKAAKEVK
+939 VLSKAAKEVK
-949 RINEGNVA
+949 NI
-957 KEASETQTMRDLAY
+957 TQGSFA
-971 MLGMDTDVYER
+971 EQE
-982 AKKQLVQR
+982 AKKRIERDTAYTFGIQTPEYAKYKKALATKGKELVKKY
-990 GKKIADQY
+990 GKESEQY
-998 TKDSN
+998 MSFI
-1003 EYREF
+1003 E
-1008 MDLAKPD
+1008 LAKPD
-1015 LRNIAEREGAKTEEY
+1015 LRAFAERTGAKQPAYKADLKNQLETQLAEKTAQY
-1030 KEALVE
+1030 KE
-1036 QTESLKKSY
+1036 SY
-1045 QSAGKQEMKSKRDK
+1045 ASAGKQEMKSKRDK

-1085 EKQERYVQSLNDAY
+1085 EKQERYMQSLNDAY
-1099 EAIQSENDGTYGEGM
+1099 EAIQSENDGTYGEGN
-1114 WRTAPRT
+1114 WRTGPRT
-1121 QGINLVEAKKT
+1121 NGIKLDEAQKV

-1169 DLLNKKGVVLKDG
+1169 DLLDKKGVVLKDG
-1182 TVIVIGAHHANIK
+1182 TVIVIGAHHANVK

-1209 SVQGLI
+1209 SVQGLL
-1215 GRKGLIDMLKTID
+1215 GKKGMGNLLKTID
-1228 GQLGGLLKLAD
+1228 GQQGGLLKLAD

-1251 EEAKAGGADDLNARF
+1251 SEAKEGGASDLESRF
-1266 VGLNEMLAY
+1266 VGMQEMLAY
-1275 TEEQRVTEDFLAKAK
+1275 VEEQRVTEDFLAKAK

-1298 AVRKAFRDMG
+1298 AVRKALRDMG
-1308 LINTAELSTSDIYKL
+1308 LLNAAELSTSDMYKL

-1343 GGLMFRSG
+1343 GGLLFRSG

-1358 SITAKPSTLTDKIK
+1358 SITAKPSTLKDKIK

-1391 DAAIR
+1391 DSAIR
-1396 AGMDKKMLTSM
+1396 TGMDKKMLTSM

-1475 VEDYLTSY
+1475 IEDYLTSY

-1506 AYKEVM
+1506 AYQEVM
-1512 DKLAASPKAKAA
+1512 DKLAASPKAKTA

-1652 SSIVR
+1652 PSIVR

-1703 DWLRQ
+1703 DWLRK
-1708 FVTRNPAYAVRQTIR
+1708 FVTRNPAYAVRQAIR

-1737 PVLSSLKELSKMVG
+1737 PVLSSMKELTKMVG
-1751 GRSAAETKLMESGA
+1751 GRSEAERKLMESGA

-1880 LQVREKMLKRGTM
+1880 LQVREKMLTRGTI

-1918 RYGNFFLSIPGI
+1918 RYGNFFLTIPGI

-1945 FKALPEAIYNMA
+1945 FKALPEAVYNMA

-2005 ARDKQVL
+2005 ARDQQVL
-2012 PTERYRDN
+2012 PTERYREN

-2027 IGSVTGEVGLSPVK
+2027 IGSVTGEVGLSPIK
-2041 LDYLIRGYFGSL
+2041 LDYLLRGYFGSL
-2053 GVALAQIGN
+2053 GVAMAQLAN

-2072 AAKPTTKVSQMPII
+2072 VAKPTTKVSQMPVI

-2094 GRGPGDEAY
+2094 GRGPIDEAY
-2103 ERMEEIKQAKG
+2103 AKMEEIKQAKG

-2122 GKGAEAR
+2122 GKQAEAR

-2152 GELAK
+2152 GELSK

-2178 RIADAKIKL
+2178 RIAEAKIKL

>member
-16 PDGMSENEA
+16 PEGMSENEA

-36 FPKQGGMAG
+36 FPKQGGMMG
-45 AFGKGLESTLS
+45 ALGKGLESTLS
-56 GMQTGLGAL
+56 SMRTGLGAL
-65 MNPEEAARAG
+65 TSPEEAAQAG
-75 QQRGQDINSR
+75 IERGQDINSR

-96 EAYDKNGILSAA
+96 EAYDKNGIISAA
-108 KEALSQ
+108 KEALGQ

-119 AEQAPGMAA
+119 AEQAPNIAA

-136 AMAGSLAGP
+136 AMAGSAVAPGV
-145 AGTVV
+145 GTVV

-182 NALGAAIPQ
+182 AAAAAAVPQ

-228 EESLLKTLAKGT
+228 DESLKKTLLKGT
-240 AVGALAEVP
+240 AIGALAEIP
-249 TEIAQQM
+249 TEITQQM

-291 GRFSEKG
+291 GRFSDKG
-298 AARQQVAQEQDA
+298 AAQQKIKEEQDA
-310 KDLAAAQAEE
+310 KDLAAAEE
-320 DRKNQPEYLQK
+320 ANKEPLQ
-331 LSADFTAARSQM
+331 
-343 QDLNDRIDAAAPPKK
+343 I
-358 PGKNAK
+358 G
-364 PEAIQKYKAARA
+364 
-376 AYTPAQEAEYN
+376 YTP
-387 EAKMAKNDFL
+387 
-397 QNTFSPLREEY
+397 
-408 KQRQAQISQM
+408 QIA
-418 EQERMGTMEQEAA
+418 G
-431 QTQETAAA
+431 
-439 PIPNA
+439 PNA
-444 DPQHNV
+444 EPRFEIAPQPTPDV
-450 VTLMQRHDAMGI
+450 MDLIGKHDALVPQM
-462 QLDELQTQAAE
+462 DALQEQIKE
-473 AAKAGDT
+473 AGVAGDT
-480 ATILAL
+480 AKLAELMPQFDKIQTDMQLL
-486 TPQINALKQQQASA
+486 TATVEQLGGTTKPSAELETEAQTQLTQANKQVA
-500 AEIITQMGGS
+500 A
-510 TAPTKELAAV
+510 A
-520 AEKQL
+520 
-525 ADAQAK
+525 
-531 MAATQKALI
+531 QKALAKASELGEWQQI
-540 TAAEQGDTAATEKL
+540 PKL
-554 AKQLDAEKLNIQ
+554 SAKLDAARQNVTAIQEKTQQ
-566 QLQEKTA
+566 QLQMR
-573 KQMQLRTVAETP
+573 QVAETP
-585 AGETPGMFG
+585 KGETPGLFEKPPE
-594 TQDKQD
+594 QPNKQD
-600 DTKAA
+600 QEADLKKA
-605 EVLKDEAERGLYGP
+605 EAERGLYGP
-619 ESKAESAKQTFAE
+619 ESKAESAKQAFTEAE
-632 SEIGPR
+632 VGPR
-638 GLAETTTKTADVD
+638 GQLEAAPAEHVASKDKATLDLFSPSNLYNTALE
-651 AVNQPKLKER
+651 NQDWEG
-661 LATANTEL
+661 AM
-669 AALVKAKAPQ
+669 AAAGSFAP
-679 EEIYAKTEE
+679 E
-688 VAKLESQL
+688 
-696 QRATVEEKT
+696 
-705 KKDKDTLALF
+705 KKDTNA
-715 GKENLVNVAL
+715 EAI
-725 GNRDFENGPYV
+725 
-736 PRDLDEQGK
+736 
-745 ERAERERVLRLLE
+745 ERERLIKQLDERLNLP
-758 DRFGLGGEDK
+758 GLKSTRAAPEVVAKTMDK
-768 ITKGP
+768 IDALK
-773 FKGETTR
+773 R
-780 SVQSTRMYEHP
+780 
-791 MFNAIMAK
+791 
-799 IQQHKDKVEKKQR
+799 KVENPQR
-812 NAKQSL
+812 NAKKSWL
-818 LDELYEQ
+818 TDLYES
-825 ANIYNYIHELQ
+825 AADYEAMAARM
-836 GGNKKSGP
+836 KSGVALP
-844 AESPIAAVADQLVNL
+844 TEAEKVARLDAKLGKGKAPEVRQMDAAERYQ
-859 APPAQIVAGLDKKTP
+859 
-874 RNLQRTK
+874 LQRK
-881 DAALAKYE
+881 MDSALKRYENALAKITP
-889 KVLAKIEMERNA
+889 VRNE
-901 IEKLYKQLY
+901 IEKAYKQLFDV
-910 QTVVKITPLEKVESV
+910 QKAAPERDV
-925 RQTKQDLLDAQPKP
+925 REAKKAEADEEARGAKP
-939 VVSKAAKEVK
+939 VSRAARTAA
-949 RINEGNVA
+949 RINRGDVVPEAEKTA
-957 KEASETQTMRDLAY
+957 KMQELA
-971 MLGMDTDVYER
+971 TSF
-982 AKKQLVQR
+982 
-990 GKKIADQY
+990 GK
-998 TKDSN
+998 
-1003 EYREF
+1003 E
-1008 MDLAKPD
+1008 
-1015 LRNIAEREGAKTEEY
+1015 TEEY
-1030 KEALVE
+1030 ARTKRMLAQRVKKLQDKYGKGDRHVTEYTDYARIELKQKAIEIGRKSPEYKTALKEQVKYLQEVYA
-1036 QTESLKKSY
+1036 
-1045 QSAGKQEMKSKRDK
+1045 SAGKQEVKSKRDK
-1059 SPVMRKQSAAPDRF
+1059 SPTMRKQSAAPERF
-1073 VTGSPES
+1073 ITGSPES
-1080 KARAA
+1080 KARTS
-1085 EKQERYVQSLNDAY
+1085 EKQERYMESLKDAY
-1099 EAIQSENDGTYGEGM
+1099 EAIKSENDGTYGEGN

-1121 QGINLVEAKKT
+1121 NGIKLDEAQKV

-1149 LDDAPKEFFMEAAAQ
+1149 LDDAPKEFYMEAAAQ

-1169 DLLNKKGVVLKDG
+1169 DLLDKKGVVLKDG
-1182 TVIVIGAHHANIK
+1182 TVVVIGAHHANVK

-1209 SVQGLI
+1209 SVQGLL
-1215 GRKGLIDMLKTID
+1215 GKKGMADLMKTID
-1228 GQLGGLLKLAD
+1228 TQQGGVLKLAD

-1251 EEAKAGGADDLNARF
+1251 AEAKEGGASDLDSRY
-1266 VGLNEMLAY
+1266 VGMQEMLAY
-1275 TEEQRVTEDFLAKAK
+1275 VEEQRVTEDFLAKAK
-1290 RFMKEIVG
+1290 RFLKEIVG
-1298 AVRKAFRDMG
+1298 AVRKAFRDIG
-1308 LINTAELSTSDIYKL
+1308 LINTAELSTSDMYKL

-1343 GGLMFRSG
+1343 GGLLFRSG

-1358 SITAKPSTLTDKIK
+1358 SITAKPSTLKDKIK

-1391 DAAIR
+1391 DSAIR
-1396 AGMDKKMLTSM
+1396 AGMDKNMLTSM

-1475 VEDYLTSY
+1475 IEDYLTSY

-1506 AYKEVM
+1506 AYQEVM
-1512 DKLAASPKAKAA
+1512 DKLAANPKAKTA
-1524 FEAAAKEYKAYNDG
+1524 FEAATKEYKAYNDG

-1652 SSIVR
+1652 PSIVR
-1657 FFEHGEPKYAV
+1657 FYEHGEPKYAV

-1806 DSSTRAVIY
+1806 DSATRAVIY

-1856 FNAQIQGLDVLYRAF
+1856 FNAQIQGLDVLYRAYK
-1871 TGQMPFEKQ
+1871 GQMPFEKQ

-2053 GVALAQIGN
+2053 GVALAQIAN
-2062 PVLAKTPEKE
+2062 PVLASTPEKE
-2072 AAKPTTKVSQMPII
+2072 VAKPTTKVSQMPII

-2094 GRGPGDEAY
+2094 GRGPVDEAY
-2103 ERMEEIKQAKG
+2103 AKMEEIKQAKG

-2122 GKGAEAR
+2122 GKQAEAR

-2178 RIADAKIKL
+2178 RIAEAKIKL
-2187 ARMLTQASDRAAE
+2187 ARMLTQASDRASQTE
-2200 TKPQ
+2200 RQ

>member
-16 PDGMSENEA
+16 PEGMSENEA
-25 MQKARVKFPDL
+25 MQKARIKFPDL
-36 FPKQGGMAG
+36 FPKQGGMMG
-45 AFGKGLESTLS
+45 ALGKGLESTLS
-56 GMQTGLGAL
+56 SMRTGLGAL
-65 MNPEEAARAG
+65 TSPEEAAQAG
-75 QQRGQDINSR
+75 IERGQNINSR

-96 EAYDKNGILSAA
+96 EAYDKNGIISAA
-108 KEALSQ
+108 KEALGQ

-119 AEQAPGMAA
+119 AEQAPNMAA
-128 TLGGARLG
+128 TIGGARLG

-161 LQQFGGNIERQQAE
+161 LQQFGSNIERQQAE
-175 GAPINRG
+175 GTPINRG
-182 NALGAAIPQ
+182 AAAAAAVPQ

-201 PLGGKLVSQLTGIP
+201 PLGGKLVSKLTGIP
-215 IKGLANKGAAKLA
+215 IAGLANKGAAKLA
-228 EESLLKTLAKGT
+228 EESLTKTLLKGT
-240 AVGALAEVP
+240 GVGALAEIP
-249 TEIAQQM
+249 TEVAQQM

-291 GRFSEKG
+291 GRFSKKG
-298 AARQQVAQEQDA
+298 EAQQQLAAEQEE
-310 KDLAAAQAEE
+310 KDLAAATAEE
-320 DRKNQPEYLQK
+320 ERKNQPEYLQK

-343 QDLNDRIDAAAPPKK
+343 QDINDRIDAAAPPKK

-364 PEAIQKYKAARA
+364 PATIQAYKAARA

-387 EAKMAKNDFL
+387 EAKMAKDEL
-397 QNTFSPLREEY
+397 LGTFAPLRDEFNARRE
-408 KQRQAQISQM
+408 QISQM
-418 EQERMGTMEQEAA
+418 EQQRMSAMEQEAA
-431 QTQETAAA
+431 QNQPTAAGA
-439 PIPNA
+439 IPNA
-444 DPQHNV
+444 DPQRNV
-450 VTLMQRHDAMGI
+450 VDLMQRHDAMGT
-462 QLDELQTQAAE
+462 QLDDLQTQAAE

-480 ATILAL
+480 ATILSL
-486 TPQINALKQQQASA
+486 TPQINVLKQKQASA

-510 TAPTKELAAV
+510 TAPTKELAV
-520 AEKQL
+520 IAEKQL

-554 AKQLDAEKLNIQ
+554 AKQFDAEKLNIQ
-566 QLQEKTA
+566 ALQDKTA

-594 TQDKQD
+594 AQEKPDEV
-600 DTKAA
+600 KAT
-605 EVLKDEAERGLYGP
+605 EVLKGEAERGLYGP
-619 ESKAESAKQTFAE
+619 ESKAESAKQAFTEAE
-632 SEIGPR
+632 VGPR
-638 GLAETTTKTADVD
+638 GQLEAAPAEHVAAKDKATLDLFSPSNLYNTALE
-651 AVNQPKLKER
+651 NQDWEG
-661 LATANTEL
+661 AM
-669 AALVKAKAPQ
+669 AAAGSFAP
-679 EEIYAKTEE
+679 E
-688 VAKLESQL
+688 
-696 QRATVEEKT
+696 
-705 KKDKDTLALF
+705 KKDTNA
-715 GKENLVNVAL
+715 EAI
-725 GNRDFENGPYV
+725 
-736 PRDLDEQGK
+736 
-745 ERAERERVLRLLE
+745 ERERLIKQLDERLNLP
-758 DRFGLGGEDK
+758 GLKSTRAAPEVVAKTMDK
-768 ITKGP
+768 IDALK
-773 FKGETTR
+773 R
-780 SVQSTRMYEHP
+780 
-791 MFNAIMAK
+791 
-799 IQQHKDKVEKKQR
+799 KVENPQR
-812 NAKQSL
+812 NAKKSWL
-818 LDELYEQ
+818 TDLYES
-825 ANIYNYIHELQ
+825 AADYEAMAARM
-836 GGNKKSGP
+836 KSGVALPTTGEKVARAQAKLGKGEAP
-844 AESPIAAVADQLVNL
+844 ALRQMDAAERYQ
-859 APPAQIVAGLDKKTP
+859 
-874 RNLQRTK
+874 LQRK
-881 DAALAKYE
+881 MDAALKRYE
-889 KVLAKIEMERNA
+889 NALAKITPVRNE
-901 IEKLYKQLY
+901 IENAYKQLFDV
-910 QTVVKITPLEKVESV
+910 QKAAPERDV
-925 RQTKQDLLDAQPKP
+925 REAKKAAADEEARGAKP
-939 VVSKAAKEVK
+939 VSRAARTAA
-949 RINEGNVA
+949 RINRGDVVPEAEKTA
-957 KEASETQTMRDLAY
+957 KMQELATS
-971 MLGMDTDVYER
+971 LGKE
-982 AKKQLVQR
+982 
-990 GKKIADQY
+990 
-998 TKDSN
+998 
-1003 EYREF
+1003 
-1008 MDLAKPD
+1008 
-1015 LRNIAEREGAKTEEY
+1015 TEEY
-1030 KEALVE
+1030 ARTKRMLAQRVKKLQDKYGKGDRHVTEYTDYARIELKQKAIEIGRKSPEYKTALKEQVKYLQEVYA
-1036 QTESLKKSY
+1036 
-1045 QSAGKQEMKSKRDK
+1045 SAGKQEVKSKRDK
-1059 SPVMRKQSAAPDRF
+1059 SPTMRKQSAAPERF
-1073 VTGSPES
+1073 ITGSPES
-1080 KARAA
+1080 KARTS
-1085 EKQERYVQSLNDAY
+1085 EKQERYMESLKDAY
-1099 EAIQSENDGTYGEGM
+1099 EAIKSENDGTYGEGN

-1121 QGINLVEAKKT
+1121 QGIKLDEAQKV

-1149 LDDAPKEFFMEAAAQ
+1149 LDDAPKEFYMEAAAQ

-1169 DLLNKKGVVLKDG
+1169 DLLDKKGVVLKDG
-1182 TVIVIGAHHANIK
+1182 TVIVIGAHHANVK

-1209 SVQGLI
+1209 SVQGLL
-1215 GRKGLIDMLKTID
+1215 GKKGMANLMETID
-1228 GQLGGLLKLAD
+1228 TQQGGVLKLAD
-1239 DLGVGIQVRNAI
+1239 DLGVGVQVRNAI
-1251 EEAKAGGADDLNARF
+1251 AEAKEGGASDLDSRY
-1266 VGLNEMLAY
+1266 VGMQEMLAY
-1275 TEEQRVTEDFLAKAK
+1275 VEEQRVTEDFLAKAK

-1298 AVRKAFRDMG
+1298 AVRKALRDMG
-1308 LINTAELSTSDIYKL
+1308 LLNTAELSTSDMYKL

-1343 GGLMFRSG
+1343 GGLLFRSG

-1396 AGMDKKMLTSM
+1396 TGMDKNMLTSM

-1441 TPRGTEYVFKSKKGP
+1441 TARGTEYVFKSKKGA

-1475 VEDYLTSY
+1475 IEDYLTSY

-1506 AYKEVM
+1506 AYQEVM
-1512 DKLAASPKAKAA
+1512 DKLAANPKAKTA

-1652 SSIVR
+1652 PSIVR

-1806 DSSTRAVIY
+1806 DSATRAVIY

-1856 FNAQIQGLDVLYRAF
+1856 FNAQIQGLDVLYRAYK
-1871 TGQMPFEKQ
+1871 GQMPFEKQ

-2053 GVALAQIGN
+2053 GVALAQIAN
-2062 PVLAKTPEKE
+2062 PVLAATPEKE
-2072 AAKPTTKVSQMPII
+2072 VAKPSTKVSQMPVI

-2094 GRGPGDEAY
+2094 GRGPVDEAY
-2103 ERMEEIKQAKG
+2103 ARMEEIKQAKG

-2122 GKGAEAR
+2122 GKQAEAR

-2152 GELAK
+2152 GELSK

-2168 DTPQKDEALK
+2168 DTAQKDEAIK
-2178 RIADAKIKL
+2178 RIEQAKIKL
-2187 ARMLTQASDRAAE
+2187 ARMLNQASDRASQTE
-2200 TKPQ
+2200 RQ

>member
-1 MANYLPLPD
+1 
-10 GSRLRI
+10 
-16 PDGMSENEA
+16 MSENEA
-25 MQKARVKFPDL
+25 MQKARIKFPDL
-36 FPKQGGMAG
+36 FPKQGGLAG
-45 AFGKGLESTLS
+45 AFGKGLESTIS
-56 GMQTGLGAL
+56 SMRTGLGAL
-65 MNPEEAARAG
+65 TSPEEAAQAG
-75 QQRGQDINSR
+75 LERGQAINSR

-108 KEALSQ
+108 KEALGQ
-114 VPKAI
+114 IPKAI
-119 AEQAPGMAA
+119 AEQAPNIGA

-136 AMAGSLAGP
+136 AMAGSAVAPGV
-145 AGTVV
+145 GTVV

-175 GAPINRG
+175 GAPISR
-182 NALGAAIPQ
+182 GAAAAAAVPQ

-201 PLGGKLVSQLTGIP
+201 PLGGKLVSKLTGIP
-215 IKGLANKGAAKLA
+215 IAGLANKGAAKLA

-283 LLAPIGAV
+283 LLAPIGAA

-298 AARQQVAQEQDA
+298 AAQQQLAAEQEA
-310 KDLAAAQAEE
+310 KDLAAAEE
-320 DRKNQPEYLQK
+320 ANKEPLQ
-331 LSADFTAARSQM
+331 
-343 QDLNDRIDAAAPPKK
+343 I
-358 PGKNAK
+358 G
-364 PEAIQKYKAARA
+364 
-376 AYTPAQEAEYN
+376 YTP
-387 EAKMAKNDFL
+387 
-397 QNTFSPLREEY
+397 
-408 KQRQAQISQM
+408 QIA
-418 EQERMGTMEQEAA
+418 G
-431 QTQETAAA
+431 
-439 PIPNA
+439 PNA
-444 DPQHNV
+444 EPRFEIAPQPTPDV
-450 VTLMQRHDAMGI
+450 MDLMNKHAALVPQMDA
-462 QLDELQTQAAE
+462 LQEQIKE
-473 AAKAGDT
+473 AGVAGDT
-480 ATILAL
+480 AKLAELMPQFDKIQTDMQLL
-486 TPQINALKQQQASA
+486 TATVEQLGGTTKPSEELQTEAQA
-500 AEIITQMGGS
+500 
-510 TAPTKELAAV
+510 
-520 AEKQL
+520 QL
-525 ADAQAK
+525 AQANK
-531 MAATQKALI
+531 QVAAAQKALAKASELGEWQQI
-540 TAAEQGDTAATEKL
+540 PKL
-554 AKQLDAEKLNIQ
+554 SAKLDAARQNVTAIQEKTQQ
-566 QLQEKTA
+566 QLQMR
-573 KQMQLRTVAETP
+573 QVAETP
-585 AGETPGMFG
+585 KGETPGLFEKPPE
-594 TQDKQD
+594 QPEQQA
-600 DTKAA
+600 KAQ
-605 EVLKDEAERGLYGP
+605 EVLKAEAERGLYGP
-619 ESKAESAKQTFAE
+619 ESKAESAKQAFSEAE
-632 SEIGPR
+632 VGPR
-638 GLAETTTKTADVD
+638 GQLEAAPAEHVAAKDKATLDLFSPSNLYNTALE
-651 AVNQPKLKER
+651 NQDWEG
-661 LATANTEL
+661 AI
-669 AALVKAKAPQ
+669 AAAGSFAP
-679 EEIYAKTEE
+679 
-688 VAKLESQL
+688 V
-696 QRATVEEKT
+696 
-705 KKDKDTLALF
+705 KKDTNA
-715 GKENLVNVAL
+715 EAI
-725 GNRDFENGPYV
+725 
-736 PRDLDEQGK
+736 
-745 ERAERERVLRLLE
+745 ERERLIKQLDERLNLP
-758 DRFGLGGEDK
+758 GLK
-768 ITKGP
+768 
-773 FKGETTR
+773 
-780 SVQSTRMYEHP
+780 STR
-791 MFNAIMAK
+791 AK
-799 IQQHKDKVEKKQR
+799 PEIVAKTLEKIDALKRKVENPQR
-812 NAKQSL
+812 NAKKSWL
-818 LDELYEQ
+818 TDLYES
-825 ANIYNYIHELQ
+825 AADYEAMAARM
-836 GGNKKSGP
+836 KSGVAMPTTGEKVARAQAKLGKGEAP
-844 AESPIAAVADQLVNL
+844 ALRQMDAAERYQ
-859 APPAQIVAGLDKKTP
+859 
-874 RNLQRTK
+874 LQRK
-881 DAALAKYE
+881 MDAALKRYE
-889 KVLAKIEMERNA
+889 NALAKITPVRNE
-901 IEKLYKQLY
+901 IEKAYKSLFN
-910 QTVVKITPLEKVESV
+910 VEKAAPERDV
-925 RQTKQDLLDAQPKP
+925 REAKKAAANEEARGAKP
-939 VVSKAAKEVK
+939 VSRAARTAA
-949 RINEGNVA
+949 RINRGDVA
-957 KEASETQTMRDLAY
+957 PEAEKTAKMQELALSLGKE
-971 MLGMDTDVYER
+971 
-982 AKKQLVQR
+982 
-990 GKKIADQY
+990 
-998 TKDSN
+998 
-1003 EYREF
+1003 
-1008 MDLAKPD
+1008 
-1015 LRNIAEREGAKTEEY
+1015 TEEY
-1030 KEALVE
+1030 ARTKRSYAQRIKKLQDKYGKGDRHVTEYTDYAKIELKQKAMEIGRKSPEYKTALKEQIKYLQEVYA
-1036 QTESLKKSY
+1036 
-1045 QSAGKQEMKSKRDK
+1045 SAGKQEIKSKRDK
-1059 SPVMRKQSAAPDRF
+1059 SPTMRKQSAAPERF
-1073 VTGSPES
+1073 ITGSPES
-1080 KARAA
+1080 KARTS
-1085 EKQERYVQSLNDAY
+1085 EKQAKYMESLKDAY
-1099 EAIQSENDGTYGEGM
+1099 EAIQQENDGSYGEGM

-1121 QGINLVEAKKT
+1121 QGIDLAEAQKT
-1132 IDGLKLPKGIKF
+1132 IDGLKMPKGIKF

-1149 LDDAPKEFFMEAAAQ
+1149 LDDAPKEFFNEAAAQ
-1164 GLKHM
+1164 GLKHT
-1169 DLLNKKGVVLKDG
+1169 DLLDKKGVVLKDG
-1182 TVIVIGAHHANIK
+1182 TVIVIGAHHSDIK

-1209 SVQGLI
+1209 SVQGLL
-1215 GRKGLIDMLKTID
+1215 GKKGLADMMKAIDN
-1228 GQLGGLLKLAD
+1228 QQGGLLKLAD
-1239 DLGVGIQVRNAI
+1239 DLGVGVQVRNAI

-1266 VGLNEMLAY
+1266 VGLNEMIAY

-1298 AVRKAFRDMG
+1298 ALRKAFRDMG
-1308 LINTAELSTSDIYKL
+1308 LTKTADLSTSDIYKL
-1323 LRDARKQFNEGST
+1323 LRDARKQFNEGRT

-1358 SITAKPSTLTDKIK
+1358 SIVAKPSTLKDKIK

-1391 DAAIR
+1391 DSAIR

-1429 VTNGPVSLESQK
+1429 VTNGPVSLEAQK

-1475 VEDYLTSY
+1475 IEDYLTSY

-1506 AYKEVM
+1506 AYQEVM
-1512 DKLAASPKAKAA
+1512 DKLAASPKAKTA

-1652 SSIVR
+1652 PSIVR

-1688 ATTIPAVVRLMGYPA
+1688 ATTIPAVVRLMGYPS
-1703 DWLRQ
+1703 DWLRK
-1708 FVTRNPAYAVRQTIR
+1708 FVTRNPAYAVRQAIR

-1751 GRSAAETKLMESGA
+1751 GRSEAESKLMEAGA

-1779 TFLRDISAGKSGW
+1779 TFLRDISSGKSGW

-1856 FNAQIQGLDVLYRAF
+1856 FNAQIQGLDVLYRAYK
-1871 TGQMPFEKQ
+1871 GQMPFEKQ

-1957 VGDEKASNAMAG
+1957 IGDEKANKAMLG

-1981 LPQAIKPATE
+1981 LPQAIKPAAE

-2005 ARDKQVL
+2005 ARDLQVL
-2012 PTERYRDN
+2012 PTERYREN

-2053 GVALAQIGN
+2053 GVALAQLAN
-2062 PVLAKTPEKE
+2062 PVLASTPEKE
-2072 AAKPTTKVSQMPII
+2072 VAKPSTKVSQMPII

-2094 GRGPGDEAY
+2094 GRGPIDEAY
-2103 ERMEEIKQAKG
+2103 AKMEEIKQAKG

-2122 GKGAEAR
+2122 GKQAEAR
-2129 AFAQQYSTEL
+2129 AFAQQYATEL

-2152 GELAK
+2152 GELSK

-2168 DTPQKDEALK
+2168 DTAQKDEAIK
-2178 RIADAKIKL
+2178 RIEQAKIKL
-2187 ARMLTQASDRAAE
+2187 ARMLTQASDRASQTE
-2200 TKPQ
+2200 RQ

>member
-16 PDGMSENEA
+16 PEGMSENEA
-25 MQKARVKFPDL
+25 MQKARIKFPDL
-36 FPKQGGMAG
+36 FPKQGGLKG

-56 GMQTGLGAL
+56 SMQTGLGAI
-65 MNPEEAARAG
+65 MDPEEAAQAG
-75 QQRGQDINSR
+75 RQRGQDINSR

-108 KEALSQ
+108 REALGQ

-119 AEQAPGMAA
+119 AEQAPNMAA
-128 TLGGARLG
+128 TIGGARLG

-175 GAPINRG
+175 GAPIDRR
-182 NALGAAIPQ
+182 AAAAAAVPQ

-201 PLGGKLVSQLTGIP
+201 PLGGKLVSKLTGIP
-215 IKGLANKGAAKLA
+215 IAGLANKGAAKLA

-291 GRFSEKG
+291 GRFSKKG
-298 AARQQVAQEQDA
+298 EAQQQLAAEQDA
-310 KDLAAAQAEE
+310 KDLAAAAAEE
-320 DRKNQPEYLQK
+320 ETNKEPLQ
-331 LSADFTAARSQM
+331 
-343 QDLNDRIDAAAPPKK
+343 I
-358 PGKNAK
+358 G
-364 PEAIQKYKAARA
+364 
-376 AYTPAQEAEYN
+376 YTP
-387 EAKMAKNDFL
+387 
-397 QNTFSPLREEY
+397 
-408 KQRQAQISQM
+408 QIA
-418 EQERMGTMEQEAA
+418 G
-431 QTQETAAA
+431 
-439 PIPNA
+439 PNA
-444 DPQHNV
+444 EPRFEIAPQPTPDV
-450 VTLMQRHDAMGI
+450 MDLMNKHAALVPQMDA
-462 QLDELQTQAAE
+462 LQEQIKE
-473 AAKAGDT
+473 AGVAGDT
-480 ATILAL
+480 AKLAELMPQFDKIQTDMQLL
-486 TPQINALKQQQASA
+486 TATVEQLGGTTKPSAELETEAQA
-500 AEIITQMGGS
+500 
-510 TAPTKELAAV
+510 
-520 AEKQL
+520 QL
-525 ADAQAK
+525 AQANK
-531 MAATQKALI
+531 QVAAAQKALAK
-540 TAAEQGDTAATEKL
+540 AADLGEWGQIPKL
-554 AKQLDAEKLNIQ
+554 SAKLDAARQNVTAIQEKTQQ
-566 QLQEKTA
+566 QLQMR
-573 KQMQLRTVAETP
+573 QVAETP
-585 AGETPGMFG
+585 KGETPGMFG
-594 TQDKQD
+594 AQEQVDE
-600 DTKAA
+600 TKAA
-605 EVLKDEAERGLYGP
+605 EVLKGEAERGLYGP
-619 ESKAESAKQTFAE
+619 ESKAESAKQAFAE
-632 SEIGPR
+632 TEVGPR
-638 GLAETTTKTADVD
+638 GQIE
-651 AVNQPKLKER
+651 
-661 LATANTEL
+661 
-669 AALVKAKAPQ
+669 AAP
-679 EEIYAKTEE
+679 
-688 VAKLESQL
+688 VAQK
-696 QRATVEEKT
+696 V

-715 GKENLVNVAL
+715 GKENLVKTTLA
-725 GNRDFENGPYV
+725 NRDFENGPYV

-745 ERAERERVLRLLE
+745 RRVEDERVLRLLE

-768 ITKGP
+768 ITEGP

-791 MFNAIMAK
+791 MFKPTMEK
-799 IQQHKDKVEKKQR
+799 IQQHKDRVEKKQR
-812 NAKQSL
+812 NAKQSW

-836 GGNKKSGP
+836 GGNKKTGP

-859 APPAQIVAGLDKKTP
+859 APPAQVVAGLEKKTP

-901 IEKLYKQLY
+901 IEKLYKNLNSA
-910 QTVVKITPLEKVESV
+910 VVKITPLEKVESV
-925 RQTKQDLLDAQPKP
+925 RQKKKDLLDAQPKP

-971 MLGMDTDVYER
+971 MLGMDTDVYAR
-982 AKKQLVQR
+982 AKKQLAQR
-990 GKKIADQY
+990 GKKIADQH

-1008 MDLAKPD
+1008 IDLARPD

-1030 KEALVE
+1030 KEALAE
-1036 QTESLKKSY
+1036 QTETLKKSY
-1045 QSAGKQEMKSKRDK
+1045 QSAGKQQLKSKRDK
-1059 SPVMRKQSAAPDRF
+1059 SPVMRKQSAAPERF

-1080 KARAA
+1080 KARTS
-1085 EKQERYVQSLNDAY
+1085 EKQAKYMESLNDAY
-1099 EAIQSENDGTYGEGM
+1099 EAIQSENDGTYGEGN

-1121 QGINLVEAKKT
+1121 QGIDLAEAKKT

-1169 DLLNKKGVVLKDG
+1169 DLLDKKGVVLKDG
-1182 TVIVIGAHHANIK
+1182 TVVVIGAHHANVK

-1215 GRKGLIDMLKTID
+1215 GRKGLIDMLKTLD
-1228 GQLGGLLKLAD
+1228 GQQGGLLKLAD

-1251 EEAKAGGADDLNARF
+1251 AEAKAGGADDLNARF
-1266 VGLNEMLAY
+1266 VGLNEMIAY

-1298 AVRKAFRDMG
+1298 ALRKAFRDMG
-1308 LINTAELSTSDIYKL
+1308 LTNTADLSTSDIYKL

-1343 GGLMFRSG
+1343 GGLLFRSG

-1358 SITAKPSTLTDKIK
+1358 SVTAKPSTLQDKIK

-1391 DAAIR
+1391 DSAIR
-1396 AGMDKKMLTSM
+1396 TGMDKKMLTSM

-1475 VEDYLTSY
+1475 IEDYLTSY

-1506 AYKEVM
+1506 AYQEVM
-1512 DKLAASPKAKAA
+1512 DKLAANPKAKTA

-1652 SSIVR
+1652 PSIVR

-1708 FVTRNPAYAVRQTIR
+1708 FVTRNPAYAIRQTIR

-1806 DSSTRAVIY
+1806 DSATRAVIY

-2053 GVALAQIGN
+2053 GVALAQIAN
-2062 PVLAKTPEKE
+2062 PVLASTPEKE
-2072 AAKPTTKVSQMPII
+2072 VAKPTTKVSQMPVI

-2094 GRGPGDEAY
+2094 GRGPVDEAY
-2103 ERMEEIKQAKG
+2103 AKMEEIKQAKG

-2122 GKGAEAR
+2122 GKQAEAR

-2178 RIADAKIKL
+2178 RIAEAKIKL